1 MTLPNFE
8 IVCHTLQVMD
18 VSKLIVVIV
27 HCDRTLRYT
36 WFHTMAIL
44 KMGTIHW

>member
-1 MTLPNFE
+1 MTLPNFD
-8 IVCHTLQVMD
+8 IVCHTLQVVE

-36 WFHTMAIL
+36 
-44 KMGTIHW
+44 